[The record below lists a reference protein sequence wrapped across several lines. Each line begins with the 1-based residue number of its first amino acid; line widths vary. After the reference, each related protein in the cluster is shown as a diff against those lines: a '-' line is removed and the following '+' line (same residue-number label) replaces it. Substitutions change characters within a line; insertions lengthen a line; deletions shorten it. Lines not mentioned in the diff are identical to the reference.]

1 MNNDKEQLPLADLQH
16 QYTLLE
22 KEYEYERE
30 LYQQQTRQAGILKRV
45 RQGVC
50 WYPVRVNGNRYNS
63 LNQLTVEI
71 EKAEPDDIDSVFEY
85 GRPVCFFTV
94 SAAGVLRYF
103 NFSATISYVQEDKM
117 VVVLPGS
124 AALNE
129 LRVGVD

>member
-71 EKAEPDDIDSVFEY
+71 EKAEPDDIDSVLNM
-85 GRPVCFFTV
+85 
-94 SAAGVLRYF
+94 GVRCVFLRCRRREF
-103 NFSATISYVQEDKM
+103 CVISIFQPRSVMCRRIKW
-117 VVVLPGS
+117 
-124 AALNE
+124 
-129 LRVGVD
+129 